1 MTRVVINRLLLI
13 NRLGAG
19 MWVEGNPQRRQAQ
32 KAMARSGNT
41 GGDCGVPI
49 TGKKIWLGAEKQRV
63 KTPELPMKSRLG
75 GNRMK

>member
-1 MTRVVINRLLLI
+1 
-13 NRLGAG
+13 
-19 MWVEGNPQRRQAQ
+19 MWVGCNPQRRQAQ

-63 KTPELPMKSRLG
+63 KAPELPVKSRFRG
-75 GNRMK
+75 DRRKWRK